1 MSKEEIERRTR
12 NCEGFVVEYHPMGKC
27 FKYLLELLVETKVF
41 FFQNRSAVRGVK
53 NGRYSDSVYIS

>member
-1 MSKEEIERRTR
+1 
-12 NCEGFVVEYHPMGKC
+12 MGKC
-27 FKYLLELLVETKVF
+27 FKYLLELLVETKVL